1 MATLRRKGIER
12 SMRIDT
18 FRVRRGSEVWSV
30 TSYTSALVNESTSV
44 LSKCL
49 GPVFCLCCLSCL
61 GWDLDLSFLVR
72 PPSWVRFSLAR
83 FSVPLAMQEKLD
95 RLSTTG
101 GEVGRGTGRQVAVT
115 PIAQKQK
122 QRTEAPCDG
131 IEWEYGRTCLA
142 CCSFVTFCFVRGL
155 SEPGGIHW
163 YLFIFVLGVLRQCN
177 A

>member
-1 MATLRRKGIER
+1 MVGDVVYVGASER
-12 SMRIDT
+12 VDVSAVQMSWACLLLVLSFLSWLGPRPVLS
-18 FRVRRGSEVWSV
+18 RP
-30 TSYTSALVNESTSV
+30 SALVGAF
-44 LSKCL
+44 LS
-49 GPVFCLCCLSCL
+49 GTV
-61 GWDLDLSFLVR
+61 
-72 PPSWVRFSLAR
+72 
-83 FSVPLAMQEKLD
+83 SVPLAMQEKLD